1 MTSVQLFMHSCPITF
16 ILLYSIGMLL
26 IGSVLSML
34 IYRLPI
40 MVDQAELSCSPTHR
54 FNLFLPRSHC
64 IRCKKIIPIYH
75 NIPLLSY
82 ILLRGRC
89 HACHCAI
96 SWRYPLVE
104 ALTLIFSLLALY
116 CFGCQLLLVAV
127 LPFIWLCI
135 ALAMIDLDHQIL
147 PDPLTYSLLW
157 LGLLI
162 NSQGI
167 FCALSAA
174 VWGAAIAY
182 VSLWILIKVFYLI
195 TGKIGMGYGDFK
207 LFAALGAWFGWSAL
221 TPILLLSCMLG
232 IIFGSLYL
240 WINKKNRNHPI
251 PFGPYLCIAGMVYLF
266 SMPFSGFWFF

>member
-1 MTSVQLFMHSCPITF
+1 MTSIQLFMHSYPTTF

-40 MVDQAELSCSPTHR
+40 MVNQAEPSCSSTSR

-116 CFGCQLLLVAV
+116 FFGCQLLLVAV
-127 LPFIWLCI
+127 LPFIWPCI

-167 FCALSAA
+167 FCTLSAA

-232 IIFGSLYL
+232 IIFGSFYL

-251 PFGPYLCIAGMVYLF
+251 SFGPYLCIAGVVYLF
-266 SMPFSGFWFF
+266 SMPFSGLWFF